1 MGTGRS
7 AYTHLHIRGHPGGG
21 DSGGSTRAQSH
32 RVPWDTPTASWSH
45 GVTQWLRHAGTHSP
59 GAPAP
64 SHRTHRL
71 ASPGVPGMHA
81 RPTHMAARPLQ
92 PPLESPVR
100 CLTSPP
106 PHPTVQARP
115 WGEAKVELP
124 TEAPGG
130 SSQDSVGGHQAAR
143 GQPHCSWHPLT
154 QAYPSTPHPMGS
166 GQCLPSLRC
175 PLPTSQRSIPLV
187 LSEGS
192 ISLNHSQLSRD
203 LLYPRSSVPPSLPD
217 PSAD

>member
-106 PHPTVQARP
+106 RTPRCRPGLGAKPRWSCPQRPQEGAARTL
-115 WGEAKVELP
+115 WVGTRL
-124 TEAPGG
+124 PGG
-130 SSQDSVGGHQAAR
+130 SPTVLGIHSPKLTPAPPTPWAPDSASPASGAR
-143 GQPHCSWHPLT
+143 CPPPRG
-154 QAYPSTPHPMGS
+154 
-166 GQCLPSLRC
+166 PSL
-175 PLPTSQRSIPLV
+175 LYFQRV
-187 LSEGS
+187 
-192 ISLNHSQLSRD
+192 
-203 LLYPRSSVPPSLPD
+203 PSL
-217 PSAD
+217 

>member
-21 DSGGSTRAQSH
+21 NSGGSTRAQSH
-32 RVPWDTPTASWSH
+32 RIPWDTPTTSWSH
-45 GVTQWLRHAGTHSP
+45 GVTQWLRHAGIHSP

-64 SHRTHRL
+64 SQRTHGL

-106 PHPTVQARP
+106 PHPTVHARP

-124 TEAPGG
+124 TEALGG

-143 GQPHCSWHPLT
+143 GQPQCSWHPLS

-166 GQCLPSLRC
+166 GQCLPSPPVPTAHLPEVHPSCTFRGFHLPE
-175 PLPTSQRSIPLV
+175 PLPIEQGPALSQELCPSMSSSPLT
-187 LSEGS
+187 
-192 ISLNHSQLSRD
+192 
-203 LLYPRSSVPPSLPD
+203 
-217 PSAD
+217 